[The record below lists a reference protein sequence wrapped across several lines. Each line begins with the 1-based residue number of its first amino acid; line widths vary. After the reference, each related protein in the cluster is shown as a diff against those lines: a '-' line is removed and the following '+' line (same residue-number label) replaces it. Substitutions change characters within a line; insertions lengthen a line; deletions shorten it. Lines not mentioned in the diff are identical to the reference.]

1 MKDRNR
7 QIDRLTQFLCALA
20 LVVTGFLHPP
30 PRLYTTVPAAQFAE
44 YILPDGTLPYF
55 CDKANLDDEDHRG
68 PLRDHRPC
76 DACVLPATTLPP
88 HSPVIAPPPLRLA
101 GTLAAPMRTKAPA
114 ALFRLTAAPRG
125 PPLSTHRIA

>member
-7 QIDRLTQFLCALA
+7 QIGRLAQFLCALA

-30 PRLYTTVPAAQFAE
+30 PRIYTTVPAAEFAD
-44 YILPDGTLPYF
+44 YILPDGTLPHL

-68 PLRDHRPC
+68 PLHDHRPC
-76 DACVLPATTLPP
+76 DACLLPATTLPP
-88 HSPVIAPPPLRLA
+88 HPPAFMPPPLRLA
-101 GTLAAPMRTKAPA
+101 GTLTPPIRTEMPA

-125 PPLSTHRIA
+125 PPVA